1 MKGFGKSLQLIWM
14 HPNGCDKMDEKIIEK
29 MALTLNAL
37 VHAVDRLEERIN
49 KLEGIIN
56 DRM

>member
-1 MKGFGKSLQLIWM
+1 MNEQ
-14 HPNGCDKMDEKIIEK
+14 IIEK

-37 VHAVDRLEERIN
+37 VHAVDRLEERI
-49 KLEGIIN
+49 KKIEGIIN